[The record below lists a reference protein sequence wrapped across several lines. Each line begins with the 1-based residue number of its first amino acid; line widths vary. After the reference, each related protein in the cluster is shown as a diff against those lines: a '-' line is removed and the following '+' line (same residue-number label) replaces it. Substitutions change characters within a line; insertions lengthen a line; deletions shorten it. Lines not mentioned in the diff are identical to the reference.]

1 MKKIKKIVSII
12 LLIILL
18 PILVVNGII
27 ILDSFVK
34 PDEVPSFFGWKPFI
48 VLSGSMETEIYSGD
62 IAVVREVP
70 ASEIKKDDVIAFKD
84 GDVVVTH
91 RIVEVVEE
99 NGETKYKTKG
109 DNNNIEDRGFVL
121 PEQIEGLYQFKISR
135 LGNVALFI
143 QTPIGIVSCLSV
155 PIGLLII
162 LQSIETK
169 RNKKYE
175 EEKLQKEKALEE
187 EIERLKQ
194 QNEELKKNNS

>member
-1 MKKIKKIVSII
+1 MRKMKKIVSII
-12 LLIILL
+12 LLIILI
-18 PILVVNGII
+18 PILIVNGII
-27 ILDSFVK
+27 IIDSFVK
-34 PDEVPSFFGWKPFI
+34 PEEVPSFLGWKPFI

-62 IAVVREVP
+62 IAVVKEVP
-70 ASEIKKDDVIAFKD
+70 VSEIKKDDVVAFKD

-91 RIVEVVEE
+91 RIVEIVEE

-143 QTPIGIVSCLSV
+143 QTPIGIISCLSV